1 MANKPLNSVDGFS
14 VGANTIIN
22 VIDATGNVTANFI
35 TASSNV
41 TVSGTLKSN
50 NITLLGGNVDF
61 TNSANIQFA
70 NITVNGNANV
80 TTNLTVTSNITAG
93 NANIGR
99 DVIIG
104 NAVLVGNN
112 APTAELNFPNSIIL
126 ATANSANYAQ
136 ASLLNQNPNASTD
149 WVAYFDSGNAEAGY
163 SDMGITGSTYS
174 EPNTGL
180 TQPGDGYFVVA
191 GVSGFGGNL
200 IIATAGTG
208 DVNDI
213 IFGNGYDTS
222 NEVMRFSNPQ
232 QQFQIHPTTPA
243 TSTTTGALVVT
254 GGAGIGLDLW
264 VGGNIYGNLVGNI
277 TANIVIPGPNTGVVF
292 NDDGNANSVIA
303 FTFNKTSNLVT
314 IAGNL
319 SVGNITS
326 ITDITGTGNI
336 VIGNV
341 YANSGTI
348 KASLVTGTLTTNA
361 QPNITS
367 VGTLTSLDVTGD
379 VSASNV
385 IASNVYANSGT
396 IKASLLAGT
405 LTTNAQPNI
414 TSVGTLTSLD
424 VTGDVSASNVI
435 ASNVY
440 ANSGTIK
447 ATLLTGTLTTTN
459 QPNITQVGLLS
470 NLNVGNSTSNTV
482 FGNGT
487 ITAAGAIQSNTTVYT
502 NAVSSIATSGI
513 TITAAGTNSNINLV
527 TNGTGNIILTA
538 NTNITGVAYTPINPG
553 DAASK
558 NYVDTVAQ
566 GLSVKDSVLLATA
579 TTLPAY
585 TYNNGTFGVG
595 ATITA
600 NAVGALSIDSTA
612 VTASA
617 RVLIKNEISSNA
629 PYNGI
634 YLVTNTG
641 NATANFLLTRTL
653 DFDSSSSNIPGS
665 FTFVEEGTINQ
676 STGWVCTTQPPV
688 SVGSTDITF
697 AQFSGAGT
705 YTAGTGLTLTGSQF
719 SITNTT
725 VTTGTYGNGDAV
737 ATFTVNQQGQLTAA
751 SNTYITANAANL
763 TGTTLASS
771 IINSSLTSVG
781 TLGNLA
787 VTSNITAGNVYA
799 NSGTIGASLLIGTLT
814 INAQPNITSVGTLGN
829 LDVTSNITAGNVYAN
844 SGTIQATLLTGTLT
858 TNAQP
863 NVTSVGLLSA
873 LTVGNTTSN
882 TIFGNG
888 TIDATSNIVGGNLS
902 TGGQV
907 VATGNVSGG
916 NLSTGGTLS
925 VTGNANV
932 GNIGAASGVFTSNV
946 TSGNIYANT
955 GTIGASLLT
964 GTLTT
969 NAQPN
974 ITSVGTLSSLTVTGD
989 TTTGNLY
996 ANTGNANI
1004 GNLTV
1009 NGTIIANVSVSKLV
1023 NGTSNVTV
1031 LASGNVTTS
1040 VAGNANIF
1048 TVNGIG
1054 ANVAGQLNITSN
1066 LGSAL
1071 TSAVNIN
1078 SDGNYVAPQRPGIML
1093 QITGH
1098 QDTTAVLLLD
1108 GVGVN
1113 NYAGFIGRHYDGTPS
1128 SPSGLGAN
1136 EIITRYGANPYTTT
1150 GWPTLSTA
1158 RIDMV
1163 TEEVQTGSA
1172 QGSRTEF
1179 WITPA
1184 GTTTVTKELVI
1195 NGNGVNVVSNLVS
1208 SNANITVGL
1217 TAGNL
1222 STGGTLSVTGNANIG
1237 NLGTATAII
1246 TTGNITT
1253 INSGLLQNGSSN
1265 IAITASSNVTISSAG
1280 NAGVL
1285 TVTGT
1290 GANIS
1295 GTANVTGNL
1304 YAANAN
1310 ILGIV
1315 YATSFVP
1322 SSLTVTTAPS
1332 GSTTLLANSAS
1343 QLIVSGSYGWTV
1355 NLPLESTLILGQS
1368 YTINNNTT
1376 AGVIVKNNA
1385 GTALFTVPSGG
1396 ITQFIYDGVSGTN
1409 NWDYHSFLPY
1419 EYSAGGNLL
1428 QLGNST
1434 TEVDLSVYG
1443 NITVQSGYLYIGN
1456 ATGLT
1461 NIPGANVTGT
1471 LSIPTTSYA
1480 ATVSSNAQPNITSVG
1495 VLTNLTVGNST
1506 SNTVFGNG
1514 TINALG
1520 SIQSNASLFA
1530 NAVTSIGSN
1539 GITITALGTNTD
1551 INLVTNGTGNISL
1564 TPNTYITN
1572 VANPINSQDAA
1583 TKYYVDTTAQGLNA
1597 KDAVTLASVT
1607 FLPAYTYYNGT
1618 GGVGATI
1625 TGNANGALSL
1635 DSTATTANARVLI
1648 KSETDANLAG
1658 SSAYNGIYSVT
1669 QTGNL
1674 TSTYI
1679 LTRTSDF
1686 DLNTEIAGGFVF
1698 VTGGVTEAST
1708 GWVCTTTPPITIGTT
1723 PITFT
1728 QFSGAGTYQAG
1739 TGLTLSGTTFSI
1751 SNTTVTS
1758 GSYGSGDQVATF
1770 TVNPQGQLTAAS
1782 NVSITANAANLIG
1795 TTLASGI
1802 VTSSLTSVGLLSNLT
1817 VGNATA
1823 NTVFGNGTI
1832 TTTGN
1837 ANVGNLSFGSG
1848 AIAGTGNITGGN
1860 IIGIIAAGTN
1870 TISTTGNITSGNAN
1884 LGNLVQANFATV
1896 TLTTAAANQSNITT
1910 VGTLTSLNVSG
1921 TSNLGPVSN
1930 VTITGGSTGQYL
1942 QTNGS
1947 GVLSWATLPSG
1958 NGIANGTSN
1967 VIIPASNGNVNIWTN
1982 GTQKW
1987 VFDTTGNLTTPAG
2000 ILLDVNSNISN
2011 ANIITANY
2019 LVASLGCV
2027 TVGTSTIF
2035 VSGSTAGLFNVGGI
2049 YDINIGLSA
2058 NVELGSASGT
2068 VTINNTLSANGN
2080 IASNANIT
2088 ASGNITATNTVS
2100 AANVAV
2106 GDLYSSRTPV
2116 SVGIGTAIVDQFP
2129 LATYR
2134 SAKYTIKAGSDYGY
2148 QALEVL
2154 LIHDSINSIIT
2165 VYGSLSTYGS
2175 DLVTLT
2181 SNIGSGNVQLYA
2193 QGLYANTVVNVMGT
2207 YVPD

>member
-1 MANKPLNSVDGFS
+1 MSINSPKLLSGRVPVTPYSNLTSDRYQFLGLNQAEPSLGAGAANSVLTLSTGNARVWSNSLTLNS
-14 VGANTIIN
+14 IN
-22 VIDATGNVTANFI
+22 VTGNVTF
-35 TASSNV
+35 SN
-41 TVSGTLKSN
+41 
-50 NITLLGGNVDF
+50 
-61 TNSANIQFA
+61 A
-70 NITVNGNANV
+70 NIT
-80 TTNLTVTSNITAG
+80 
-93 NANIGR
+93 
-99 DVIIG
+99 
-104 NAVLVGNN
+104 
-112 APTAELNFPNSIIL
+112 
-126 ATANSANYAQ
+126 
-136 ASLLNQNPNASTD
+136 
-149 WVAYFDSGNAEAGY
+149 
-163 SDMGITGSTYS
+163 
-174 EPNTGL
+174 
-180 TQPGDGYFVVA
+180 
-191 GVSGFGGNL
+191 GNL
-200 IIATAGTG
+200 A
-208 DVNDI
+208 
-213 IFGNGYDTS
+213 
-222 NEVMRFSNPQ
+222 
-232 QQFQIHPTTPA
+232 
-243 TSTTTGALVVT
+243 
-254 GGAGIGLDLW
+254 
-264 VGGNIYGNLVGNI
+264 VGNI
-277 TANIVIPGPNTGVVF
+277 S
-292 NDDGNANSVIA
+292 SV
-303 FTFNKTSNLVT
+303 TN
-314 IAGNL
+314 
-319 SVGNITS
+319 
-326 ITDITGTGNI
+326 ITGTGDI

-348 KASLVTGTLTTNA
+348 RAA
-361 QPNITS
+361 
-367 VGTLTSLDVTGD
+367 
-379 VSASNV
+379 
-385 IASNVYANSGT
+385 
-396 IKASLLAGT
+396 
-405 LTTNAQPNI
+405 
-414 TSVGTLTSLD
+414 
-424 VTGDVSASNVI
+424 
-435 ASNVY
+435 
-440 ANSGTIK
+440 
-447 ATLLTGTLTTTN
+447 LLTGTLTTNLQPNITQVGTLTN
-459 QPNITQVGLLS
+459 LSITGDTTSSGNIYANSGTIRGALLTGTITTNVQPNITQVGLLS
-470 NLNVGNSTSNTV
+470 NLTIGNASANTI

-487 ITAAGAIQSNTTVYT
+487 ITAIGNIQSNDTIYT
-502 NAVSSIATSGI
+502 NALSSIALSGI
-513 TITAAGTNSNINLV
+513 TITAAGTNSNIDLV
-527 TNGTGNIILTA
+527 TNGTGNINLTP
-538 NTNITGVAYTPINPG
+538 NTSITGLTYTPVNPG

-566 GLSVKDSVLLATA
+566 GLSVKDPVLLAT
-579 TTLPAY
+579 TTALPAY
-585 TYNNGTFGVG
+585 TYNNGSSGVG

-600 NAVGALSIDSTA
+600 NTVGALSIDSTLA
-612 VTASA
+612 TANT
-617 RVLIKNEISSNA
+617 RVLIKNETSTSA

-634 YLVTNTG
+634 YLVTIAG
-641 NATANFLLTRTL
+641 NATANFKLTRTL
-653 DFDSSSSNIPGS
+653 DFDSANSNISGS
-665 FTFVEEGTINQ
+665 FTFVEQGTINK
-676 STGWVCTTQPPV
+676 STGWVCTTPPPV
-688 SVGSTDITF
+688 SFGSTNITF
-697 AQFSGAGT
+697 SQFSGAGT
-705 YTAGTGLTLTGSQF
+705 YTAGTGLTLTGTQF
-719 SITNTT
+719 SITDTT
-725 VTTGTYGNGDAV
+725 VVSGTYGNGDAV
-737 ATFTVNQQGQLTAA
+737 ATFTVNPQGQLTSA

-814 INAQPNITSVGTLGN
+814 TNAQPNITSVGTLSS
-829 LDVTSNITAGNVYAN
+829 LAVTADITSGNVYAN
-844 SGTIQATLLTGTLT
+844 AGTVRASLLTGTLT

-863 NVTSVGLLSA
+863 NVTSVGVLST
-873 LTVGNTTSN
+873 LTVGNATAN
-882 TIFGNG
+882 TVFGNG
-888 TIDATSNIVGGNLS
+888 TITATGNISTGGQVVATGNVTGGNLS

-907 VATGNVSGG
+907 VATGNVTGG
-916 NLSTGGTLS
+916 NLSTGGILS

-955 GTIGASLLT
+955 GTIGASLLTGTLTTNAQPNVTSLGTLSSLAVTANVTAGNIYANSGTIGASLLT

-1009 NGTIIANVSVSKLV
+1009 NGTLIANVSVSKLV

-1113 NYAGFIGRHYDGTPS
+1113 NYSGFIGRHYDGTPS

-1150 GWPTLSTA
+1150 GWPTLSTT
-1158 RIDMV
+1158 RVDMV

-1253 INSGLLQNGSSN
+1253 INSGLLRNGSSN

-1315 YATSFVP
+1315 YAASFVP
-1322 SSLTVTTAPS
+1322 GSLTVTTAPS
-1332 GSTTLLANSAS
+1332 GSTTLLANSAAH
-1343 QLIVSGSYGWTV
+1343 LIVSGAYGWTV

-1368 YTINNNTT
+1368 YTINNNAG
-1376 AGVIVKNNA
+1376 AGVVVVKNNA
-1385 GTALFTVPSGG
+1385 GTTLFTVPISGV
-1396 ITQFIYDGVSGTN
+1396 TQFIYDGVSGTN

-1583 TKYYVDTTAQGLNA
+1583 TKYYVDTTAQGLNV
-1597 KDAVTLASVT
+1597 KDSVTLASVT

-1860 IIGIIAAGTN
+1860 IIGIIAAGSN

-1896 TLTTAAANQSNITT
+1896 TLTTTAANQSNITT
-1910 VGTLTSLNVSG
+1910 IGTLTSLNVSG
-1921 TSNLGPVSN
+1921 TSNLGPVGN

-1947 GVLSWATLPSG
+1947 GTLSWATVPSG

-1987 VFDTTGNLTTPAG
+1987 VFDTTGNLTTPSG

-2019 LVASLGCV
+2019 LVASSGCV
-2027 TVGTSTIF
+2027 MVGTSSIF
-2035 VSGSTAGLFNVGGI
+2035 VSGSDAGIFNIGVSN
-2049 YDINIGLSA
+2049 INIGVNAPNINIGASSG
-2058 NVELGSASGT
+2058 NV
-2068 VTINNTLSANGN
+2068 VINNDLIVNGN
-2080 IASNANIT
+2080 ITSNNTVTAANI
-2088 ASGNITATNTVS
+2088 
-2100 AANVAV
+2100 AV
-2106 GDLYSSRTPV
+2106 GDLYSSRSPV
-2116 SVGIGTAIVDQFP
+2116 SVGTGNVIVDRFP
-2129 LATYR
+2129 ASTFR
-2134 SAKYTIKAGSDYGY
+2134 SAKYTIKAGSDDGY

-2154 LIHDSINSIIT
+2154 LVHDGINSIIT
-2165 VYGSLSTYGS
+2165 VYGSLSTSGS
-2175 DLVTLT
+2175 DLIVLSTT
-2181 SNIGSGNVQLYA
+2181 ITSGNVELYA
-2193 QGLYANTVVNVMGT
+2193 LGLYANTTVNLMGT

>member
-1 MANKPLNSVDGFS
+1 MSNKPLNSVAGFS

-41 TVSGTLKSN
+41 TVSGTLKPN

-80 TTNLTVTSNITAG
+80 TANLTVTSNITAG

-112 APTAELNFPNSIIL
+112 APTVELNFPNSVIL

-136 ASLLNQNPNASTD
+136 ASLLNQNPSASTD
-149 WVAYFDSGNAEAGY
+149 WVAYFDGGNAEAGY

-174 EPNTGL
+174 QPNSGL

-191 GVSGFGGNL
+191 GVPGFGGNL

-254 GGAGIGLDLW
+254 GGTGIGLDLW
-264 VGGNIYGNLVGNI
+264 VGGTIYGNLVGNV
-277 TANIVIPGPNTGVVF
+277 TANVVLPGPNTGVVF
-292 NDDGNANSVIA
+292 NDSGNANSTTA

-326 ITDITGTGNI
+326 ITNIAGTGNI

-348 KASLVTGTLTTNA
+348 RAALLVGTLTTNA

-396 IKASLLAGT
+396 IRAALL
-405 LTTNAQPNI
+405 
-414 TSVGTLTSLD
+414 V
-424 VTGDVSASNVI
+424 
-435 ASNVY
+435 
-440 ANSGTIK
+440 
-447 ATLLTGTLTTTN
+447 GTLTTTN

-513 TITAAGTNSNINLV
+513 TITATGTNSNINLV

-585 TYNNGTFGVG
+585 TYNNGTSGVG

-612 VTASA
+612 VTANA
-617 RVLIKNEISSNA
+617 RVLIKNETSSNA

-665 FTFVEEGTINQ
+665 FTFVEEGTLNQ

-688 SVGSTDITF
+688 SVGSTNITF

-705 YTAGTGLTLTGSQF
+705 YTAGTGLTLAGSQF

-737 ATFTVNQQGQLTAA
+737 ATFTVNQQGQLTSA

-814 INAQPNITSVGTLGN
+814 TNAQPNITSVGTLSS
-829 LDVTSNITAGNVYAN
+829 LAVTADITSGNVYAN
-844 SGTIQATLLTGTLT
+844 AGTVRASLLTGTLT

-863 NVTSVGLLSA
+863 NVTSVGVLST
-873 LTVGNTTSN
+873 LTVGNATAN
-882 TIFGNG
+882 TVFGNG
-888 TIDATSNIVGGNLS
+888 TVTATGNIS

-907 VATGNVSGG
+907 VATGNVTGG
-916 NLSTGGTLS
+916 NLSTGGILS

-932 GNIGAASGVFTSNV
+932 GNIGAASGVFTSNI

-955 GTIGASLLT
+955 GTIGASLLTGTLTTNAQPNVTSLGTLSSLAVTANVTAGNIYANSGTIGASLLT

-1009 NGTIIANVSVSKLV
+1009 NGTLIANVSVSKLV

-1158 RIDMV
+1158 RVDMV

-1253 INSGLLQNGSSN
+1253 INSGLLRNGSSN

-1315 YATSFVP
+1315 YAASFVP
-1322 SSLTVTTAPS
+1322 GSLTVTTAPS
-1332 GSTTLLANSAS
+1332 GSTTLLANSAAH
-1343 QLIVSGSYGWTV
+1343 LIVSGAYGWTV

-1368 YTINNNTT
+1368 YTINNNAG
-1376 AGVIVKNNA
+1376 AGVVVKNNA
-1385 GTALFTVPSGG
+1385 GTTLFTVPVSGV
-1396 ITQFIYDGVSGTN
+1396 TQFIYDGVSGTN

-1583 TKYYVDTTAQGLNA
+1583 TKYYVDTTAQGLNV
-1597 KDAVTLASVT
+1597 KDSVTLASVT

-1896 TLTTAAANQSNITT
+1896 TLTTTAANQSNITT
-1910 VGTLTSLNVSG
+1910 IGTLTSLNVSG
-1921 TSNLGPVSN
+1921 TSNLGPVGN

-1947 GVLSWATLPSG
+1947 GTLSWATVPSG

-1987 VFDTTGNLTTPAG
+1987 VFDTTGNLTTPSG

-2019 LVASLGCV
+2019 LVASSGCV
-2027 TVGTSTIF
+2027 MVGTSSIF
-2035 VSGSTAGLFNVGGI
+2035 VSGSDAGIFNIGVSN
-2049 YDINIGLSA
+2049 INIGVNAPNIHIGASSG
-2058 NVELGSASGT
+2058 NV
-2068 VTINNTLSANGN
+2068 VINNDLIVNGN
-2080 IASNANIT
+2080 ITSNNTVTAANI
-2088 ASGNITATNTVS
+2088 
-2100 AANVAV
+2100 AV
-2106 GDLYSSRTPV
+2106 GDLYSSRAPV
-2116 SVGIGTAIVDQFP
+2116 SVGTGNVIVDQFP
-2129 LATYR
+2129 ASTFR
-2134 SAKYTIKAGSDYGY
+2134 SAKYTIKAGSDDGY

-2154 LIHDSINSIIT
+2154 LVHDGINSYIT
-2165 VYGSLSTYGS
+2165 VYGSLSTSGS
-2175 DLVTLT
+2175 DLVVLT
-2181 SNIGSGNVQLYA
+2181 GTISSGYVQLYA
-2193 QGLYANTVVNVMGT
+2193 LGLYANTVVNLMGT

>member
-1 MANKPLNSVDGFS
+1 MSNKPLNSVAGFS

-41 TVSGTLKSN
+41 TVSGTLKPN

-80 TTNLTVTSNITAG
+80 TANLTVTSNITAG

-112 APTAELNFPNSIIL
+112 APTVELNFPNSVIL

-136 ASLLNQNPNASTD
+136 ASLLNQNPSASTD
-149 WVAYFDSGNAEAGY
+149 WVAYFDGGNAEAGY

-174 EPNTGL
+174 QPNSGL

-191 GVSGFGGNL
+191 GVPGFGGNL

-254 GGAGIGLDLW
+254 GGTGIGLDLW
-264 VGGNIYGNLVGNI
+264 VGGTIYGNLVGNV
-277 TANIVIPGPNTGVVF
+277 TANIVLPGPNTGVVF
-292 NDDGNANSVIA
+292 NDSGNANSTTA

-326 ITDITGTGNI
+326 ITNIAGTGNI

-348 KASLVTGTLTTNA
+348 RAALLVGTLTTNA

-396 IKASLLAGT
+396 IRAALL
-405 LTTNAQPNI
+405 
-414 TSVGTLTSLD
+414 V
-424 VTGDVSASNVI
+424 
-435 ASNVY
+435 
-440 ANSGTIK
+440 
-447 ATLLTGTLTTTN
+447 GTLTTTN

-585 TYNNGTFGVG
+585 TYNNGTSGVG

-612 VTASA
+612 VTANA
-617 RVLIKNEISSNA
+617 RVLIKNETSSNA

-653 DFDSSSSNIPGS
+653 DFDSTSSNIPGS
-665 FTFVEEGTINQ
+665 FTFVEEGTLNQ

-688 SVGSTDITF
+688 SVGSTNITF

-705 YTAGTGLTLTGSQF
+705 YTAGTGLTLAGSQF

-737 ATFTVNQQGQLTAA
+737 ATFTVNQQGQLTSA

-814 INAQPNITSVGTLGN
+814 TNAQPNITSVGTLSS
-829 LDVTSNITAGNVYAN
+829 LAVTADITSGNVYAN
-844 SGTIQATLLTGTLT
+844 AGTVRASLLTGTLT

-863 NVTSVGLLSA
+863 NVTSVGVLST
-873 LTVGNTTSN
+873 LTVGNATAN
-882 TIFGNG
+882 TVFGNG
-888 TIDATSNIVGGNLS
+888 TITATGNISTGGQVVATGNVSGGNLS

-974 ITSVGTLSSLTVTGD
+974 VTSLGTLSSLAVTANVTAGNIYANSGTIGASLLTGTLTTNAQPNITSVGTLSSLTVTGD

-1009 NGTIIANVSVSKLV
+1009 NGTLIANVSVSKLV

-1136 EIITRYGANPYTTT
+1136 EIITRYGASPYTTT
-1150 GWPTLSTA
+1150 GWPTLSTV
-1158 RIDMV
+1158 RVDMV

-1179 WITPA
+1179 WITPT

-1253 INSGLLQNGSSN
+1253 INSGLLRNGSSN

-1295 GTANVTGNL
+1295 GTANITGNL

-1315 YATSFVP
+1315 YAASFVP
-1322 SSLTVTTAPS
+1322 GSLTVTTAPS
-1332 GSTTLLANSAS
+1332 GSTTLLANSAAH
-1343 QLIVSGSYGWTV
+1343 LIVSGAYGWTV

-1368 YTINNNTT
+1368 YTINNNAG
-1376 AGVIVKNNA
+1376 AGVVVKNNA
-1385 GTALFTVPSGG
+1385 GTTLFTVPVSGV
-1396 ITQFIYDGVSGTN
+1396 TQFIYDGVSGTN

-1583 TKYYVDTTAQGLNA
+1583 TKYYVDTTAQGLNV
-1597 KDAVTLASVT
+1597 KDSVTLASVT

-1832 TTTGN
+1832 TATGN

-1860 IIGIIAAGTN
+1860 IIGIIAAGSN

-1910 VGTLTSLNVSG
+1910 IGTLTSLNVSG
-1921 TSNLGPVSN
+1921 TSNLGPVGN

-1947 GVLSWATLPSG
+1947 GTLSWATVPSG

-2019 LVASLGCV
+2019 LVASSGCV
-2027 TVGTSTIF
+2027 MVGTSSIF
-2035 VSGSTAGLFNVGGI
+2035 VSGSDAGIFNIGVSN
-2049 YDINIGLSA
+2049 INIGVNAPNIHIGASSG
-2058 NVELGSASGT
+2058 NV
-2068 VTINNTLSANGN
+2068 VINNDLIANGN
-2080 IASNANIT
+2080 ITSNNTVTAANI
-2088 ASGNITATNTVS
+2088 
-2100 AANVAV
+2100 AV
-2106 GDLYSSRTPV
+2106 GDLYSSRAPV
-2116 SVGIGTAIVDQFP
+2116 SVGTGNVIVDQFP
-2129 LATYR
+2129 ASTFR
-2134 SAKYTIKAGSDYGY
+2134 SAKYTIKAGSDDGY

-2154 LIHDSINSIIT
+2154 LVHDSINSIIT
-2165 VYGSLSTYGS
+2165 VYGSLSTSGS
-2175 DLVTLT
+2175 DLIVLSTT
-2181 SNIGSGNVQLYA
+2181 ITSGNVELYA
-2193 QGLYANTVVNVMGT
+2193 LGLYANTTVNLMGT